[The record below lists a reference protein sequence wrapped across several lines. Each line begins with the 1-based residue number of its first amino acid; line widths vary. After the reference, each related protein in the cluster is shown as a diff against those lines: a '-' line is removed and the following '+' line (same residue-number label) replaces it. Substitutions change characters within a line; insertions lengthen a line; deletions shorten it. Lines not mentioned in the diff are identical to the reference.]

1 MANQSIINNS
11 KLDAIVAAI
20 VAKGGGT
27 APMTADQM
35 AAAIAAIPTGGGGT
49 DQIDKLVCMKSL
61 PHYVC
66 HEETTVS
73 EIKAYAFQSITT
85 LEDADFSGVTG
96 AAKIKVNSG
105 AFKGC
110 TALKHV
116 LWPAG
121 SDLLLKMDAFNGC
134 TCLGDDTN
142 GIVSGRFSEVG
153 SSCFTQCTHMTEFIS
168 TGGAQDAAQ
177 LPISG
182 NAFQACRNLKTVDLS
197 LAPKFAYTGV
207 FSSCIALEKLII
219 RDTTQVGIMSSSG
232 AFSNCTPLTGKTARI
247 YVPDALVEDYKAATN
262 WATYADI
269 IYGLSELPT
278 A

>member
-35 AAAIAAIPTGGGGT
+35 AAAIAAIPTGGSV
-49 DQIDKLVCMKSL
+49 DNQIDKLVCMKSL

-66 HEETTVS
+66 HEDTVVS
-73 EIKAYAFQSITT
+73 QIKASAFHGITT

-96 AAKIKVNSG
+96 DTKIKVNSS
-105 AFKGC
+105 AFRSC

-121 SDLLLKMDAFNGC
+121 SDMLLKMDVFNGC
-134 TCLGDDTN
+134 TYLGDDN
-142 GIVSGRFSEVG
+142 GGVVSGRFSEVG
-153 SSCFTQCTHMTEFIS
+153 STCFYQCTHMTDFIS
-168 TGGAQDAAQ
+168 TGGVQETPQ
-177 LPISG
+177 LNIGG
-182 NAFQACRNLKTVDLS
+182 NAFQGCTRLKTVDLS
-197 LAPKFAYTGV
+197 LAPRFPSSGV
-207 FSSCIALEKLII
+207 FTSCNALETIII
-219 RDTTQVGIMSSSG
+219 RDTTQVGVMSASG
-232 AFSNCTPLTGKTARI
+232 AFNNCTPLTGKTAKI
-247 YVPDALVEDYKAATN
+247 YVPDALVEDYKIATN
-262 WATYADI
+262 WANYADI